1 MTPKQRRQQDIFKR
15 RLSGSAMTEK
25 ESKKIKGALSQAE
38 TPATAGAGVGA
49 LSGSAMTEKE
59 FKKIK
64 EALQQAPEG
73 LEDEALQ
80 PGQEYGMKKGGKV
93 KMHKMPGGKM
103 MKNSDMKKKK
113 KMGGGMMSDE
123 SFQYSKGGMVRGQ
136 GIAIRGTKFKGIF

>member
-80 PGQEYGMKKGGKV
+80 PGQEYGMKEAAAQGATQGVVGK
-93 KMHKMPGGKM
+93 K
-103 MKNSDMKKKK
+103 
-113 KMGGGMMSDE
+113 
-123 SFQYSKGGMVRGQ
+123 KGGMIRGQ

>member
-1 MTPKQRRQQDIFKR
+1 
-15 RLSGSAMTEK
+15 MTEK

-80 PGQEYGMKKGGKV
+80 PGQEYGMKEAAAQGARGAVGEVVGRKKGGKV

-103 MKNSDMKKKK
+103 MKDSDMKKKK
-113 KMGGGMMSDE
+113 KMGGGMMQDSMG
-123 SFQYSKGGMVRGQ
+123 YKKGGTVRG
-136 GIAIRGTKFKGIF
+136 GRSEIKGTRPAKLY